1 MTCFT
6 YNMCL
11 FIWHLTISRIIC
23 KESLFEIFT
32 SIFKCHYLESK
43 VSLVLTKF
51 FLKRNVVFYFQTT
64 IDVPGLKPGMKLEAV
79 DRNNP
84 PSFCVATVI
93 QQVGHRVRIR
103 YDGFGKDSSNDC
115 WCNFQAE
122 ELHPIGWCAQNG
134 YPLQPPKGILISFGI
149 GEDLIRTDDMM
160 QLIWVKLPP

>member
-1 MTCFT
+1 M
-6 YNMCL
+6 Y
-11 FIWHLTISRIIC
+11 
-23 KESLFEIFT
+23 
-32 SIFKCHYLESK
+32 
-43 VSLVLTKF
+43 
-51 FLKRNVVFYFQTT
+51 QTT
-64 IDVPGLKPGMKLEAV
+64 TDVPGLKPGMKLEAV

-134 YPLQPPKGILISFGI
+134 YPLQPPKGKGQSSRKRAQCKGH
-149 GEDLIRTDDMM
+149 
-160 QLIWVKLPP
+160 Q

>member
-1 MTCFT
+1 MTCVSSSDT
-6 YNMCL
+6 
-11 FIWHLTISRIIC
+11 LTISRIIF
-23 KESLFEIFT
+23 KQSLLEIFN
-32 SIFKCHYLESK
+32 SIFKCRTLLGIQGVYSTYK
-43 VSLVLTKF
+43 VLFEKECH
-51 FLKRNVVFYFQTT
+51 FYFQIT

-134 YPLQPPKGILISFGI
+134 YPLQPPKGNVISFGI
-149 GEDLIRTDDMM
+149 GEDFIGTDDMM
-160 QLIWVKLPP
+160 S